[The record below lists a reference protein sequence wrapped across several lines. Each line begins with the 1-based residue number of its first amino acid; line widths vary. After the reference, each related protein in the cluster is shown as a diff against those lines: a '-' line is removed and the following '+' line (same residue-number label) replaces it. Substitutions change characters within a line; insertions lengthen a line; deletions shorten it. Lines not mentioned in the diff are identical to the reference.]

1 MSYWRDSLRPILMK
15 MRTTKSRKKLSNG
28 LKNYEEVN
36 KQKTIHGYSREDAVE
51 EDDVLVLQRK
61 VASI

>member
-15 MRTTKSRKKLSNG
+15 MRTTKLRKKISNG
-28 LKNYEEVN
+28 LKNYEEVK

>member
-15 MRTTKSRKKLSNG
+15 MRTMKLRKKISNG
-28 LKNYEEVN
+28 LKNYEEVK